1 MKKSYLILAA
11 VTLLTGMTLMS
22 SCKKDEADGDAETT
36 TLNKEQSSDGEDV
49 SASADMVDDEIDNVM
64 SLTSLKSYDAYS
76 LPCNVTVDST
86 LKAQKKFTINFN
98 GDNCNATRTRS
109 GKVEV
114 TLTNGTK
121 WTDQGAVLTVKYTD
135 VKITHKKSGRYVI
148 MNGTKTHTNVT
159 GGLVKNLGSV
169 GTPATIIR
177 KIESSDMKI
186 TYTNGTSRSWN
197 IARQRSFTKT
207 NGNLVITVTGFGEAN
222 GKSNLVEWGTN
233 RRAADFYT
241 QIESPVVMSQDCDYK
256 PSSGVKVH
264 YVGLRTVTVT
274 LGTDVN
280 GVPVTEG
287 CATHYKISWN
297 AVGGVKTVILPY

>member
-11 VTLLTGMTLMS
+11 VTLLTGITLLS
-22 SCKKDEADGDAETT
+22 SCKKDESEADTT

-49 SASADMVDDEIDNVM
+49 AASSDMVDDEIDNVM
-64 SLTSLKSYDAYS
+64 SLSSLKSYDATL
-76 LPCNVTVDST
+76 LPCNLTIDST
-86 LKAQKKFTINFN
+86 LKAQKKFTLTFK

-121 WTDQGAVLTVKYTD
+121 WADVGAVLTVKYTD
-135 VKITHKKSGRYVI
+135 VKIIHKNSGRYVI
-148 MNGTKTHTNVT
+148 LNGTKTHTNVT
-159 GGLVKNLGSV
+159 GGLVKNLGVS
-169 GTPATIIR
+169 GTPATIVR

-197 IARQRSFTKT
+197 IARQRSFTKGAS
-207 NGNLVITVTGFGEAN
+207 NSLVITVTGFGEAN
-222 GKSNLVEWGTN
+222 GKANLVEWGTN
-233 RRAADFYT
+233 RRSTDFYT
-241 QIESPVVMSQDCDYK
+241 QIESPVVMSQACDYK
-256 PSSGVKVH
+256 PSSGVKIH

-274 LGTDVN
+274 LGTDAN

-287 CATHYKISWN
+287 CATHFKISWN
-297 AVGGVKTVILPY
+297 AVGGDKTVILPY